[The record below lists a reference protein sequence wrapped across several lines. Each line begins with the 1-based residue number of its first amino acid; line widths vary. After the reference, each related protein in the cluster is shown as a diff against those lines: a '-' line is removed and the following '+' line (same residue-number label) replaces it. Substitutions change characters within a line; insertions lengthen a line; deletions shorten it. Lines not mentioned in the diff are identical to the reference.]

1 MELLFIERFSGEW
14 IRVWRWCL
22 VLGMLDIRCFLD
34 IEVKMLSM
42 ILDIKVRKEIWEGDK
57 YLGVDI
63 LWIVFKVIIKGMSV
77 DKEVF

>member
-1 MELLFIERFSGEW
+1 M
-14 IRVWRWCL
+14 
-22 VLGMLDIRCFLD
+22 LGMLDIRCFLD